1 MKNIVIWFVKN
12 SVPANLFMFFLIVGG
27 IASYQNMKSEFF
39 PTPDINIITIKVP
52 YIGASPTEIESSICS
67 KIEDRIEGISGIK
80 KISSVSVE
88 NVGLVYATLYNPS
101 EIDDILDQIQ
111 TVIDGIDSFPAES
124 EKPIIKK
131 VELIEKVIDV
141 VIYGD
146 VEEKTLLQV
155 TEQINEEIK
164 GLNEVSYTEILG
176 NRNKEITIEISETN
190 LEKYNL
196 NFDQIALAINAG
208 SIDLPG
214 GIISTSK
221 EDLLI
226 RTVGQSYSGK
236 EYEDIVIKSQGNG
249 SQLLLKDIATIKDDF
264 VDVDKLYRWNGI
276 PAMFVGVNLVGDQD
290 VLQAAE
296 ELRAYVKSKKIEMP
310 ENIEIDY
317 FYDMARYLQDRI
329 NLLYR
334 NFAIGITLVL
344 ILLTMFLK
352 PSLAFWVAMGIPI
365 SFGGALLIL
374 PQIGVTVNVLSA
386 FMFIVVL
393 GIVVDDAIIVG
404 ENVFR
409 RRIKL
414 KEDNYTSTVNGTME
428 VLIPVFFG
436 VLTTVVVFAP
446 MIDLAGESG
455 DIWKVF
461 PLTAIP
467 ILVFSLIEST
477 TILPSH
483 LNHAGDWFKTSF
495 IGFGTRLTRIR
506 NFCSDKLYEFVDNTW
521 LPLVKKSIKDRY
533 TTVAVFI
540 GLLLISFSFLA
551 GGWVQWTFFPK
562 LEAEEVA
569 ISFELPEGSPIE
581 KTKEI
586 VGIIEDEALELKQ
599 ELNNNSPAIII
610 SDVLTTAG
618 QQYYSDVESS
628 KSPGGPTFKSDS
640 TPHIGEVLV
649 ILTPADDRWG
659 MTGAYDIIDILRN
672 RIGAIPGLD
681 RLNYSANIFT
691 VGKPID
697 FEFKGTNYE
706 SLTSVI
712 EKTKLLL
719 SSFSGVYDLNDSDR
733 KGKSELQIELL
744 PSAEVYGITTFEI
757 AKQVRQ
763 GFFGEEVQ
771 RIQRED
777 DDIRVMLKLPKEERK
792 TMSTLE
798 NMRIRT
804 NQGIKVPLYSVA
816 KINEVEGSSSI
827 RRVDGMRVVGV
838 SSDVDVTK
846 NTSTMILQKL
856 LNADSQPIGPLS
868 DILQEHRD
876 VDFELAGEAAEQA
889 EQLQDI
895 LYKFGL
901 SIFMIYVLLAIPLK
915 SYFKP
920 LIVLAAIPFGFVGA
934 ILGHLLFDQPMS
946 VLSVLGIVALSG
958 VVVNDSLLLVVFIN
972 RAKEKGEETI
982 KAVLDA
988 VRTRFRPVV
997 LTSVTTFLGIMP
1009 LLFNQSTQVLFLKPM
1024 AISLGVGIL
1033 FSTTIILLLV
1043 PISYVIIDDF
1053 LELLKKNNS

>member
-111 TVIDGIDSFPAES
+111 TVIDGIDSFPVES

>member
-111 TVIDGIDSFPAES
+111 TVIDGIDSFPVES

-599 ELNNNSPAIII
+599 ELNNNSPSIII

-712 EKTKLLL
+712 EKTKVLL

-934 ILGHLLFDQPMS
+934 IL
-946 VLSVLGIVALSG
+946 
-958 VVVNDSLLLVVFIN
+958 
-972 RAKEKGEETI
+972 EET
-982 KAVLDA
+982 L
-988 VRTRFRPVV
+988 
-997 LTSVTTFLGIMP
+997 
-1009 LLFNQSTQVLFLKPM
+1009 N
-1024 AISLGVGIL
+1024 SL
-1033 FSTTIILLLV
+1033 
-1043 PISYVIIDDF
+1043 
-1053 LELLKKNNS
+1053 

>member
-111 TVIDGIDSFPAES
+111 TVIDGIDSFPVES

-868 DILQEHRD
+868 DILQEYRD

>member
-111 TVIDGIDSFPAES
+111 TVIDGIDSFPVES

-131 VELIEKVIDV
+131 VELIEKVMDV

-586 VGIIEDEALELKQ
+586 VRIIEDEALELKQ
-599 ELNNNSPAIII
+599 ELNNNSPSIII

-712 EKTKLLL
+712 EKTKVLL

-771 RIQRED
+771 RIQRGD

-1053 LELLKKNNS
+1053 LGLFKKNNS

>member
-111 TVIDGIDSFPAES
+111 TVIDGIDSFPVES

-672 RIGAIPGLD
+672 RIGTIPGLD

>member
-111 TVIDGIDSFPAES
+111 TVIDGIDSFPVES

-599 ELNNNSPAIII
+599 ELNNNSPSIII

-1053 LELLKKNNS
+1053 LGLFKKNNS

>member
-111 TVIDGIDSFPAES
+111 TVIDGIDSFPVES

-131 VELIEKVIDV
+131 VELIEKVMDV

-586 VGIIEDEALELKQ
+586 VRIIEDEALELKQ
-599 ELNNNSPAIII
+599 ELNNNSPSIII

-712 EKTKLLL
+712 EKTKVLL

-1053 LELLKKNNS
+1053 LGLFKKNNS